1 MMTLGFVI
9 LIVALVLGAAAFGI
23 CRLVRSQAYHI
34 MDE

>member
-9 LIVALVLGAAAFGI
+9 LLATLVVGAAFGI

-34 MDE
+34 MGE